1 MDELTSVGSILTSVK
16 TAIDITKLIKNS
28 GESLEKA
35 EVKLQFAELIGALAD
50 VKIEL
55 VEVQEIIAEKDARI
69 IELKESLEI
78 KAKVI
83 KHHDAYY
90 FLNEGGNPEGDPFC
104 LHCWETEGKLR
115 SLSHITNKN
124 THCPACKTTYAANT
138 TYNITY
144 NEEGAVQYSRR

>member
-1 MDELTSVGSILTSVK
+1 MDGLTAVGSILTSVK
-16 TAIDITKLIKNS
+16 TAIDITKLIKDS
-28 GESLEKA
+28 DGHLEKA

-69 IELKESLEI
+69 VELEESLKI

-90 FLNEGGNPEGDPFC
+90 FLNEDGNPEGDPYC
-104 LHCWETEGKLR
+104 LHCWESEGRLR
-115 SLSHITNKN
+115 SLSHITRQN
-124 THCPACKTTYAANT
+124 TTCPGCKTTYAANT

-144 NEEGAVQYSRR
+144 NEEGDIQYSRR